1 MSYRLNKTNG
11 DLLVDLVDGQVDTT
25 STDLTLVG
33 RNYKGF
39 GEYLNENYIKLLEN
53 FASTAPPS
61 NPIKGQLWFDTAEQ
75 RMKLYDGTT
84 FKAAGG
90 PIVSSSQP
98 QMVAGDLWI
107 DNENNQLH
115 FYDGTDLVL
124 VGPEYTAGQR
134 KTGFE
139 VQTVIDSV
147 SAEKTVL
154 KLFIAGV
161 LVGVFADSTFRV
173 DATRAIPGYPQDP
186 LDTASPKRQLFE
198 TGFNPV
204 ANSFWYRGTADN
216 ARSLVNDAGTV
227 FTEANFMQTAPV
239 SGSTS
244 TEGILKIKN
253 SGGLSIG
260 IGQTEYLILKIDQ
273 NTQQSIIETQRQD
286 ADMNFRVRLGNQ
298 NISALFVDTST
309 QRVGV
314 FNNAPQYNLDVTG
327 SGHFTSNVEID
338 GNLTVGGALTY
349 IDVSN
354 IRVQDKNIELGIDSD
369 GNTGPDAAV
378 DDGGII
384 LKGSDSDKTWTWK
397 DTTDSWTSSEHIDI
411 ASGKVF
417 KINGVEILSAT
428 QLASTVTV
436 AQGVTQLGTLVELDV
451 DNINLNNNAI
461 TTSTLGLA
469 INSASD
475 ITINSQ
481 KITGLAEPTTPT
493 DAATKNYV
501 DTQIDSDQVGL
512 TLDITG
518 LSNPYAPGVNTGPY
532 TDVASIIETLYP
544 ASTKTGAVAKVHCT
558 SYAGI
563 IVNISQ
569 GDLQTAITDNNS
581 YIAVDKDGVF
591 STESVVQDVAISP
604 AGVSGSAS
612 LTPNRYTMAFISDG
626 LTWAHT
632 STVNYP

>member
-1 MSYRLNKTNG
+1 
-11 DLLVDLVDGQVDTT
+11 
-25 STDLTLVG
+25 
-33 RNYKGF
+33 
-39 GEYLNENYIKLLEN
+39 
-53 FASTAPPS
+53 
-61 NPIKGQLWFDTAEQ
+61 
-75 RMKLYDGTT
+75 
-84 FKAAGG
+84 
-90 PIVSSSQP
+90 
-98 QMVAGDLWI
+98 
-107 DNENNQLH
+107 
-115 FYDGTDLVL
+115 
-124 VGPEYTAGQR
+124 
-134 KTGFE
+134 
-139 VQTVIDSV
+139 
-147 SAEKTVL
+147 
-154 KLFIAGV
+154 
-161 LVGVFADSTFRV
+161 
-173 DATRAIPGYPQDP
+173 
-186 LDTASPKRQLFE
+186 
-198 TGFNPV
+198 
-204 ANSFWYRGTADN
+204 
-216 ARSLVNDAGTV
+216 
-227 FTEANFMQTAPV
+227 
-239 SGSTS
+239 
-244 TEGILKIKN
+244 
-253 SGGLSIG
+253 
-260 IGQTEYLILKIDQ
+260 
-273 NTQQSIIETQRQD
+273 
-286 ADMNFRVRLGNQ
+286 MNFRVRLGNQ
-298 NISALFVDTST
+298 NISALYVDTST
-309 QRVGV
+309 QRVGI

-369 GNTGPDAAV
+369 GNVGPDAAV

-384 LKGSDSDKTWTWK
+384 LKGSDSDKSWTWK

-417 KINGVEILSAT
+417 KINGVEVLSAT
-428 QLASTVTV
+428 QLASTVSV

-461 TTSTLGLA
+461 TTSTVGLA

-475 ITINSQ
+475 ITINNQ
-481 KITGLAEPTTPT
+481 KITGLADPTTST

-501 DTQIDSDQVGL
+501 DAQIDADQVGL

-532 TDVASIIETLYP
+532 TDVASILETLYP

-604 AGVSGSAS
+604 GGVSGSAS